1 MSKGLK
7 KGFVQ
12 VYTGNGKGKS
22 TAAFGMA
29 LRAAGAG
36 LRVFLGQFIK
46 KGNFSEIKALAIFG
60 DSIKI
65 RQFGRGCFVGQKP
78 SPADCELAHKGLM
91 EAETEMLSG
100 NYDVVIL
107 DEANCAVWKGLFT
120 TDELLKVISGKPEN
134 VEMILTGRNADPR
147 VVACADLVTEMR
159 EIKHYCGKGVPARK
173 GIEF

>member
-29 LRAAGAG
+29 MRAAGAG

-46 KGNFSEIKALAIFG
+46 KGRFSEIKALSCFG

-65 RQFGRGCFVGQKP
+65 CQFGRGCFIGTEA
-78 SPADCELAHKGLM
+78 SSIDRSLARKGLE
-91 EAETEMLSG
+91 EAEAEMLSG
-100 NYDVVIL
+100 NYDLVIL

-120 TDELLKVISGKPEN
+120 ADDLLKVISRKPDK
-134 VEMILTGRNADPR
+134 VEMIITGRNADPR
-147 VVACADLVTEMR
+147 VIDFADLVTEMR
-159 EIKHYCGKGVPARK
+159 EIRHYSEKGVPARK